1 MANSY
6 VEYTTGG
13 SSINQLQQAVFSYS
27 GIEVLS
33 ADHIKAF
40 AVKSDGNKHHFTISS
55 RNASAKTVT
64 LSELPS
70 SLSPS
75 VSKVRIYRQTS
86 SDALVDFVDGARLT
100 ERDLDTAYKHS
111 LLNGQEIQEDAE
123 GNNTTLNNVTDITL
137 GGLTTTSQLKISNG
151 SAPSTPSG
159 GGVLYV
165 ENGALK
171 YKGALGSITPLA
183 NS

>member
-1 MANSY
+1 MFVTN
-6 VEYTTGG
+6 
-13 SSINQLQQAVFSYS
+13 YS
-27 GIEVLS
+27 TALS
-33 ADHIKAF
+33 AFDVLPSFSPIKPPRF
-40 AVKSDGNKHHFTISS
+40 QTSEPLSLETSEHLSLQV
-55 RNASAKTVT
+55 ASAGDAKC
-64 LSELPS
+64 
-70 SLSPS
+70 SLFLGN
-75 VSKVRIYRQTS
+75 R
-86 SDALVDFVDGARLT
+86 
-100 ERDLDTAYKHS
+100 
-111 LLNGQEIQEDAE
+111 QEIQEDAE

-171 YKGALGSITPLA
+171 YKGALGSITTLA

>member
-40 AVKSDGNKHHFTISS
+40 AVKSDGNKHQFTISS

-100 ERDLDTAYKHS
+100 ERDLDTAYKQS
-111 LLNGQEIQEDAE
+111 LLIGQEIQEDAE

-171 YKGALGSITPLA
+171 YKGALGSITTLA

>member
-6 VEYTTGG
+6 IEYTTGG

-27 GIEVLS
+27 GIEVLNVN
-33 ADHIKAF
+33 DIKAF
-40 AVKSDGNKHHFTISS
+40 AVKSDGNKHEFTISS
-55 RNASAKTVT
+55 RNANTKRVT

-100 ERDLDTAYKHS
+100 ESDLDTAYRQG
-111 LLNGQEIQEDAE
+111 LFTAQEIAEDSS
-123 GNNTTLNNVTDITL
+123 GVGTTLNNVTDLTL

-151 SAPSTPSG
+151 SEPSTPSG
-159 GGVLYV
+159 GGILFV

-171 YKGALGSITPLA
+171 YKGSSGTVSPLGNA
-183 NS
+183 

>member
-1 MANSY
+1 MANTY
-6 VEYTTGG
+6 IEYTTGG

-27 GIEVLS
+27 GIEVLNVN
-33 ADHIKAF
+33 DIKAF
-40 AVKSDGNKHHFTISS
+40 AVKSDGNKHEFTISS
-55 RNASAKTVT
+55 RNANTKRVT

-100 ERDLDTAYKHS
+100 ESDLDTAYRQG
-111 LLNGQEIQEDAE
+111 LFTAQEIAEDAS
-123 GNNTTLNNVTDITL
+123 GIGTTLNNVTDITL

-171 YKGALGSITPLA
+171 YKGALGSITTLA